1 MHQLAGHMDRAA
13 AIVVMLAVGA
23 AGAALL
29 GCTAPHPTVHS
40 GDANSVEVSYA
51 GDVAATLPVA
61 RGHCAQFER
70 VPRLVDA
77 GAGTDIAIYD
87 CVRR

>member
-1 MHQLAGHMDRAA
+1 
-13 AIVVMLAVGA
+13 MLALGA
-23 AGAALL
+23 AGAVLW
-29 GCTAPHPTVHS
+29 GCTAPHPAVRG

-51 GDVAATLPVA
+51 GDVASTLPVA
-61 RGHCAQFER
+61 RQHCAQFER

-77 GAGTDIAIYD
+77 GAGTGIAIFD

>member
-1 MHQLAGHMDRAA
+1 MDKSA
-13 AIVVMLAVGA
+13 AIVVMLALGA
-23 AGAALL
+23 AGAVLS
-29 GCTAPHPTVHS
+29 GCTAPRPTVHS
-40 GDANSVEVSYA
+40 GNANSVEVSYA
-51 GDVAATLPVA
+51 GDVAGTLPVA

-77 GAGTDIAIYD
+77 STDIAIYD

>member
-51 GDVAATLPVA
+51 GDVASTLPVA
-61 RGHCAQFER
+61 RQHCAQFER

>member
-1 MHQLAGHMDRAA
+1 MGRSAV
-13 AIVVMLAVGA
+13 IVVMLALGA
-23 AGAALL
+23 VLS
-29 GCTAPHPTVHS
+29 GCTAPRPTVHS

-77 GAGTDIAIYD
+77 STDIAIYD

>member
-1 MHQLAGHMDRAA
+1 MGRSAV
-13 AIVVMLAVGA
+13 IVVMLALGA
-23 AGAALL
+23 AGAALS
-29 GCTAPHPTVHS
+29 GCAAPRPTVHS

-77 GAGTDIAIYD
+77 GTDIAIFD

>member
-1 MHQLAGHMDRAA
+1 MDRSA
-13 AIVVMLAVGA
+13 AITVMLALGA
-23 AGAALL
+23 AGAALS
-29 GCTAPHPTVHS
+29 GCTAPRPTVH
-40 GDANSVEVSYA
+40 GGNANSVEVSYA
-51 GDVAATLPVA
+51 GDIAATLPVA

-77 GAGTDIAIYD
+77 AAGTGIAIFD

>member
-1 MHQLAGHMDRAA
+1 
-13 AIVVMLAVGA
+13 MLALGA
-23 AGAALL
+23 AGAALA
-29 GCTAPHPTVHS
+29 GCTAPHPAVHS

-51 GDVAATLPVA
+51 GDVASTLPLA
-61 RGHCAQFER
+61 RQHCAQFER

-77 GAGTDIAIYD
+77 AAGTGIAIFD

>member
-51 GDVAATLPVA
+51 GDVASTLPVA

-77 GAGTDIAIYD
+77 GAGTGIAIYD